1 MKKKSTHAKSET
13 THGSDVNCIK
23 EFHLFAGIGG
33 GIYGADCFITNVLG
47 LLKLCLMREGYLRRG
62 KKTGG
67 WIRAWILIAIQILQN

>member
-23 EFHLFAGIGG
+23 EFHLLPVSAVAFM
-33 GIYGADCFITNVLG
+33 GADCFITNVLG